1 MLLQIRKLLGVCG
14 LLATLVACDQVK
26 ARRVRVGTNDSPPFN
41 FRDSNGKPSGFAI
54 EVINRA
60 AAVSGVELEWVFVP
74 EGPEAAFAS
83 GQADIWPFVT
93 VFQGRE
99 KDMFLTEDWWRIG
112 TVVYSP
118 ASKQIRG
125 VGDIA
130 GKSLA
135 ITSPQRRFIP
145 SDALPP
151 TTKFSVFPTPE
162 SAFEQMC
169 TGRADAAL
177 IDFRIAESVIL
188 NRPASCPPMQLSSFA
203 TDLYARK
210 FAIGARFGYEREA
223 RKLRTAIDQLADNGE
238 MVTIAT
244 RWQLV
249 HHHDSTFLLWL
260 NRTREKHATLQNLF
274 WALCGMLVV
283 TVFIAQRL
291 AIARRQAEVSA
302 RARSQF
308 LANMSHEIRTPMNG
322 ILGMTELT
330 LETRLSN
337 EQREYLTMARNS
349 ACGLLE
355 ILDDIL
361 DFSRIESGKLA
372 VERVAFDL
380 AETAKRSVQ
389 ILAMAAET
397 KGIELEFSIKSP
409 LPKLLL
415 GDPSR
420 IQQVLVN
427 LVGNAVKFT
436 EKGFVKLEVRA
447 EALLGNRHRVYFLVL
462 DSGIGI
468 AAEKQKQIFDAF
480 TQADS
485 STTRKFGGTGLG
497 LSISSQLVRLM
508 GGGISVHS
516 TPGEGSRF
524 EFMLE
529 FDEAQSSE
537 IPVVPGPIQPSR
549 PMRILVAEDNEVNR
563 VLIERVLERGGH
575 RVMTV
580 TNGLAALA
588 ALQDRSFDAVL
599 MDVHMPDM
607 DGLEATRELRKRE
620 SNKGGHM
627 PVIALTALAIKGD
640 AEKCLEAGMDAYLS
654 KPLKKED
661 LFALLAQVEAGMKLA
676 SQQPSTPPPPN
687 TSPVL

>member
-1 MLLQIRKLLGVCG
+1 MCLG
-14 LLATLVACDQVK
+14 K
-26 ARRVRVGTNDSPPFN
+26 
-41 FRDSNGKPSGFAI
+41 
-54 EVINRA
+54 
-60 AAVSGVELEWVFVP
+60 
-74 EGPEAAFAS
+74 
-83 GQADIWPFVT
+83 
-93 VFQGRE
+93 
-99 KDMFLTEDWWRIG
+99 
-112 TVVYSP
+112 
-118 ASKQIRG
+118 
-125 VGDIA
+125 
-130 GKSLA
+130 
-135 ITSPQRRFIP
+135 
-145 SDALPP
+145 
-151 TTKFSVFPTPE
+151 
-162 SAFEQMC
+162 
-169 TGRADAAL
+169 ADAAM
-177 IDFRIAESVIL
+177 IDFRVADSVIL
-188 NRPASCPPMQLSSFA
+188 NRPDSCPPVKLDSLT

-210 FAIGARFGYEREA
+210 FAIGARFGFEQEA
-223 RKLRTAIDQLADNGE
+223 RRLRRAIDELSDDGE
-238 MVTIAT
+238 MVKIAT
-244 RWQLV
+244 KWRLLQE
-249 HHHDSTFLLWL
+249 HDSVYSLWL

-274 WALCGMLVV
+274 WAICGLLVV
-283 TVFIAQRL
+283 TVFIAERL
-291 AIARRQAEVSA
+291 ASARRQAEVSA

-330 LETRLSN
+330 LETRLTK

-349 ACGLLE
+349 ARSLLE

-372 VERVAFDL
+372 IERIPFDL
-380 AETAKRSVQ
+380 ADTAKRSVQ

-397 KGIELEFSIKSP
+397 KGIDLEFVIKGP

-436 EKGFVKLEVRA
+436 EKGFVKLEIHS
-447 EALLGNRHRVYFLVL
+447 ESLLGNRHRVYFRVT

-508 GGGISVHS
+508 GGGITVHS

-529 FDEAQSSE
+529 FDEAQSGE
-537 IPVVPGPIQPSR
+537 IPVGPGPMKPSR

-563 VLIERVLERGGH
+563 VLIERVLERSGH

-588 ALQDRSFDAVL
+588 ALEDRSFDAVL

-620 SNKGGHM
+620 SKRGGHM

-640 AEKCLEAGMDAYLS
+640 AERCLDAGMDAYLS

-661 LFALLAQVEAGMKLA
+661 LFALLAQVEAGVKLA
-676 SQQPSTPPPPN
+676 NQQPSITPSPN
-687 TSPVL
+687 ASPVL